1 MRLGPLTVVTQRL
14 RFAQERLQM
23 LTRDAMNR
31 RRTPDGF
38 SAELHAERAHELLLT
53 QLECWHLSAFLP
65 DRAPNDPPATQP
77 GAA

>member
-1 MRLGPLTVVTQRL
+1 MRPGPLTVVTQRL

-38 SAELHAERAHELLLT
+38 SRELHAERAHELLLT

-65 DRAPNDPPATQP
+65 DRAPNDPPATAP
-77 GAA
+77 DVA

>member
-1 MRLGPLTVVTQRL
+1 MRPGPLTVVTQRL
-14 RFAQERLQM
+14 RFAQERHQL

-38 SAELHAERAHELLLT
+38 SRELHAERAHELLLAT
-53 QLECWHLSAFLP
+53 FEVWHLSAWLP
-65 DRAPNDPPATQP
+65 DRAANDEAQHAP

>member
-14 RFAQERLQM
+14 RFAQERLQL
-23 LTRDAMNR
+23 LTRDAMSR

-38 SAELHAERAHELLLT
+38 SRELHAERAHDLLLT
-53 QLECWHLSAFLP
+53 EFECWHISAFLP

>member
-1 MRLGPLTVVTQRL
+1 MRPGPLTVVTQRL
-14 RFAQERLQM
+14 RFAQERHQL

-38 SAELHAERAHELLLT
+38 SRELHAERAHELLLAT
-53 QLECWHLSAFLP
+53 FEVWHASAFLP
-65 DRAPNDPPATQP
+65 DSAPNDPPAIQP

>member
-1 MRLGPLTVVTQRL
+1 MRLGPLTITTQRL
-14 RFAQERLQM
+14 RFAQERHQL

-38 SAELHAERAHELLLT
+38 SRELHAERAHELLLAE
-53 QLECWHLSAFLP
+53 LEVWHLSAFLP
-65 DRAPNDPPATQP
+65 DQAPNDPPAIQP